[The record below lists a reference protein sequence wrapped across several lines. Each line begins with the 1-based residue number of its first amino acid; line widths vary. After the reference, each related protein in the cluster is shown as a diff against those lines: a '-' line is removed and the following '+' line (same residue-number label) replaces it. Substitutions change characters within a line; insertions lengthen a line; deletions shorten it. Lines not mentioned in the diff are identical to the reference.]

1 MRKTIL
7 SFLLLL
13 SMLMCLTACGGNDSV
28 MKPYTVMTSDKTVS
42 AASMMPAE
50 AFAGFAKDLGVISVS
65 DSESGYNSAAMNGVD
80 AKEIFLAAATD
91 GEILAGSNI
100 YETMPPASIT
110 KILTALLTLES
121 GLDLDEKYT
130 LTSDIE
136 VTDPDA
142 QLCGFEVGDVV
153 SLRTLL
159 YCTLIYSGNDAANAV
174 ASAVSGGD
182 IPAFCEKMN
191 ERAAQLGATQTHFLT
206 PNGLDTPDH
215 YTSAYDLYLIFR
227 ECIKYDI
234 FMDAVSQ
241 SSYTASF
248 ERNGEEISFTF
259 PSTNHYLT
267 GEDDPALPKGVT
279 IVGGKTGMTDNAGT
293 CLILYVEDNEGN
305 GYISLLLG
313 SPDKATLYDSMTKLL
328 SNLNN

>member
-1 MRKTIL
+1 MKKHL
-7 SFLLLL
+7 SVSFLVLILIF
-13 SMLMCLTACGGNDSV
+13 SLTGCGGSTKV
-28 MKPYTVMTSDKTVS
+28 MKPFTVMTSDKTVS
-42 AASMMPAE
+42 ASSMIPAD
-50 AFAGFAKDLGVISVS
+50 AFHGFAEDLGVISVS
-65 DSESGYNSAAMNGVD
+65 DSEEGVNPSAMKDVD
-80 AKEIFLAAATD
+80 AKEIFLAATTD
-91 GEILAGSNI
+91 KEILAAKNI

-121 GLDLDEKYT
+121 GLDLDQKYT
-130 LTSDIE
+130 LTNDIR
-136 VTDPDA
+136 VSDPDA

-182 IPAFCEKMN
+182 IPGFCQKMN
-191 ERAAQLGATQTHFLT
+191 ERAAELGATQTHFVT

-234 FMDAVSQ
+234 FMDAVHQ
-241 SSYTASF
+241 SSYTAFF
-248 ERNGEEISFTF
+248 ERGGEEYSYTY
-259 PSTNHYLT
+259 PSTNHYFIDEAEPPE
-267 GEDDPALPKGVT
+267 GIT
-279 IVGGKTGMTDNAGT
+279 IVGGKTGTTDNAGT
-293 CLILYVEDNEGN
+293 CLILYVEDKSGN

-313 SPDKATLYDSMTKLL
+313 SPDKETLYNSMTKLL
-328 SNLNN
+328 SNLNK

>member
-1 MRKTIL
+1 MKRKL
-7 SFLLLL
+7 SISVLVLILLL
-13 SMLMCLTACGGNDSV
+13 SIAGCGSSTKL

-42 AASMMPAE
+42 AASMLPAE
-50 AFAGFAKDLGVISVS
+50 AFEGFAEDLGVISVT
-65 DSESGYNSAAMNGVD
+65 DSEEGVNPSAMKDVD
-80 AKEIFLAAATD
+80 AKEIFLAATTD
-91 GEILAGSNI
+91 NEILAAKDI

-130 LTSDIE
+130 LTNDIQ
-136 VTDPDA
+136 VSDPDA

-159 YCTLIYSGNDAANAV
+159 YCTLVYSGNDAANAV

-182 IPAFCEKMN
+182 VPGFCQQMN
-191 ERAAQLGATQTHFLT
+191 KRAAELGATQTHFLT

-234 FMDAVSQ
+234 FMDAVHQ
-241 SSYTASF
+241 SSYTAFF
-248 ERNGEEISFTF
+248 ERGGEEHSYTY
-259 PSTNHYLT
+259 PSTNHYFID
-267 GEDDPALPKGVT
+267 EADPPEGIT
-279 IVGGKTGMTDNAGT
+279 IVGGKTGTTDNAGT
-293 CLILYVEDNEGN
+293 CLILYVEDKSGN

-313 SPDKATLYDSMTKLL
+313 SPDKETLYDSMTNLL
-328 SNLNN
+328 SNLNK